1 MPLILVLGRQKQS
14 DFWVRGQVGLQS
26 EFQDSQGYT
35 EKACLEKQ
43 TRKKEREG
51 GGRERER
58 ERERDYQKERKKSG
72 ERKEGRNPVRENIM
86 CATSLQSSCT
96 LSLAQCPSGTF
107 AYFSCVYL

>member
-1 MPLILVLGRQKQS
+1 VSSKTARATQRKPVLKNKQ
-14 DFWVRGQVGLQS
+14 
-26 EFQDSQGYT
+26 E
-35 EKACLEKQ
+35 
-43 TRKKEREG
+43 RKRERG
-51 GGRERER
+51 GGERER